1 MRTYKDLYYV
11 ISYSLL
17 AAQAGLVFI
26 LIYNKIVRDQVLY
39 YGNTGKPYEI
49 SENYFYVLK
58 FLLYTTFVL
67 MIIWAL
73 LTPLAVISNKRS
85 TEKDQIPVAIGL
97 LGFISALILLIIDP
111 FGIFKWFTG

>member
-1 MRTYKDLYYV
+1 MRTFKDLYYV

-17 AAQAGLVFI
+17 AVQAGFVFI
-26 LIYNKIVRDQVLY
+26 LLYNKIVRDQVLY

-49 SENYFYVLK
+49 SENYFIVLK
-58 FLLYTTFVL
+58 SLLFTTFAL

-73 LTPLAVISNKRS
+73 LTPLAVISNRRN
-85 TEKDQIPVAIGL
+85 TEKDHIPVAIGL